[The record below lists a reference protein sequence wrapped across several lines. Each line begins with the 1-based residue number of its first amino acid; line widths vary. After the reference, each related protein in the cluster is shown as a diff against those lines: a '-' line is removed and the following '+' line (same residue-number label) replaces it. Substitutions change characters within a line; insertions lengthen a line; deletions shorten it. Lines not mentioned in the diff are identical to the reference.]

1 MARRSPLRINK
12 LLARMDPSIR
22 RVLETSEVLRQLQ
35 AVLERLLPAN
45 LASHC
50 RLANY
55 KDNVLF
61 LYTTSSAWATRI
73 RLEAPQLREYL
84 SRYQEFKNIQQV
96 RVRIDSSPSIA
107 AHKLETLQISTQSAK
122 IINELAENINVPE
135 LADALKRLARRGRAS

>member
-1 MARRSPLRINK
+1 
-12 LLARMDPSIR
+12 MDPNIR

-55 KDNVLF
+55 KDDVLF

-96 RVRIDSSPSIA
+96 RVRIDSTTNIA
-107 AHKLETLQISTQSAK
+107 AQKLETLRISTQSAI
-122 IINELAENINVPE
+122 IINELAENINIPE